1 MAKVGTGHWPKQV
14 SWPCFYRRFQLL
26 FLLYFLSFFLF
37 VLFAWLFP
45 FWSLQLTTRQP
56 FLPPCSKLTFHM
68 QKSRNGQLTLSYRR
82 KLTLRTTLST
92 SCYSAP
98 CRSLITQQSIT
109 THDLDCCK
117 HPRHE
122 SPAIESAS
130 PSPHAEAGHSLSR
143 CSFTVFSH
151 LTISAGLQLLL
162 NMSPPR

>member
-14 SWPCFYRRFQLL
+14 SWPCFYRRFLASVS
-26 FLLYFLSFFLF
+26 FILSFFFLF
-37 VLFAWLFP
+37 CLLGFFL

-56 FLPPCSKLTFHM
+56 FLPPFSKLTFHM
-68 QKSRNGQLTLSYRR
+68 QKNRNGQLTLSYRR

-122 SPAIESAS
+122 LPAIESAS
-130 PSPHAEAGHSLSR
+130 PSPHAEAGHSLP
-143 CSFTVFSH
+143 
-151 LTISAGLQLLL
+151 LLL
-162 NMSPPR
+162 HSV